1 LDASN
6 KGATAMTKSA
16 TTNTLQSFSTDLAT
30 LVATASHGIV
40 GVHGHRSRASGFA
53 WRPGLVVTCEE
64 ALADEGPYELVLPG
78 GDRVS
83 ATLAGRDQTTDV
95 ALLRHDAADL
105 PLPTFAAS
113 APAAGSLIVAVG
125 SFEGA
130 PNAHLGIVSHA
141 SGPWRAMRGGEIDAR
156 IDLDLRLGKSAE
168 GGLALDVNGHALG
181 MVVYG
186 PRRRALVI
194 PAATIER
201 VADSLAKHGRIA
213 HGYLGLGLWPA
224 KVDGE
229 DTTGNIVMS
238 VDPNGPGAAAGLHQG
253 DVLVRWNDQPI
264 RPIRQLM
271 RDLGPASVGTVVA
284 LGVRRAGEVRPVT
297 LTIGERP
304 DA

>member
-1 LDASN
+1 MAQS
-6 KGATAMTKSA
+6 ATA
-16 TTNTLQSFSTDLAT
+16 LQSFSTDLST
-30 LVATASHGIV
+30 LVATASRSVV
-40 GVHGHRSRASGFA
+40 GVHGHRSRHSGFA

-78 GDRVS
+78 GARVS
-83 ATLAGRDQTTDV
+83 ATLVGRDPTTDV
-95 ALLRHDAADL
+95 AVLRYEGDDV
-105 PLPTFAAS
+105 PQ
-113 APAAGSLIVAVG
+113 PAFVTSTPVAGSLVAAVG

-130 PNAHLGIVSHA
+130 ATAHLGVVSHA

-168 GGLALDVNGHALG
+168 GGLALDVAGQAFG

-194 PAATIER
+194 PTATIER
-201 VADSLAKHGRIA
+201 VADSLVKHGRIA
-213 HGYLGLGLWPA
+213 HGYLGLSLWPT

-229 DTTGNIVMS
+229 DATGNIVVS
-238 VDPNGPGAAAGLHQG
+238 VDPAGPGAVAGLHQG
-253 DVLVRWNDQPI
+253 DVLVRWNDQPM
-264 RPIRQLM
+264 RPIRQMM
-271 RDLGPASVGTVVA
+271 RELGPASVGTVVS
-284 LGVRRAGEVRPVT
+284 LGLRRAGEARTVT